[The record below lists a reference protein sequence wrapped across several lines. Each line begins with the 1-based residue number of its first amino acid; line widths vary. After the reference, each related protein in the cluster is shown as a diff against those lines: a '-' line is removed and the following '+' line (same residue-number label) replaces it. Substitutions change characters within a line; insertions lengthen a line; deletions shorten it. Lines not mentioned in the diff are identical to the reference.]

1 MIDHAMWSMHSLDNM
16 DYGQKSSLALGIF
29 FQKLCVTLEG
39 KMREIT
45 F

>member
-29 FQKLCVTLEG
+29 FKNYASLQRGKCV
-39 KMREIT
+39 R
-45 F
+45 